1 MAELSVRH
9 ADLAYRGVLI
19 TGGGSGIGAAL
30 VEGFAAQGAKVAFLD
45 IAEEPSRALAER
57 LSENS
62 PHPVLYLKADLR
74 NVAETQAAVN
84 MAAEKL
90 ASLSVLIN
98 NAGWDDRHE
107 LEEVTEEY
115 WDNSQAVNL
124 KQMFFVAQ
132 AAVPYLRKS
141 GGGAIVNFSSIAFL
155 LNMGGLP
162 SYASAKA
169 GIIGLTKSLAG
180 KLGRENIRV
189 NAILPGIVAGERQ
202 ERVIAAKAASYNIG
216 HEEMRERLL
225 SKVSMRKMVTAQDI
239 ANQIIYICSPA
250 GSAISGQSLSVCG
263 NVEHLG

>member
-9 ADLAYRGVLI
+9 ADLADRGVLI

-30 VEGFAAQGAKVAFLD
+30 VEGIAAQGAKVAFLD
-45 IAEEPSRALAER
+45 IAEESSRVLAER
-57 LSENS
+57 LSEKS

-90 ASLSVLIN
+90 GSLSVLIN

-115 WDNSQAVNL
+115 WDDSQAVNL

-132 AAVPYLRKS
+132 AAVPHLRKS

-189 NAILPGIVAGERQ
+189 NAILPGMIVTERQ
-202 ERVIAAKAASYNIG
+202 KALWLNDDSIAAMVARQSLKRVLLAEDLVGPCLFLASNASAA
-216 HEEMRERLL
+216 M
-225 SKVSMRKMVTAQDI
+225 TAQTVVIDGG
-239 ANQIIYICSPA
+239 A
-250 GSAISGQSLSVCG
+250 L
-263 NVEHLG
+263 

>member
-9 ADLAYRGVLI
+9 ADLADRGVLI

-57 LSENS
+57 LSEKS

-90 ASLSVLIN
+90 GSLSVLIN

-132 AAVPYLRKS
+132 AAVPHLRKS

-189 NAILPGIVAGERQ
+189 NAILPGIIVTERQ
-202 ERVIAAKAASYNIG
+202 KALWLNDDSIAAMVARQSLKRVLLAEDLVGPCLFLASNASAA
-216 HEEMRERLL
+216 M
-225 SKVSMRKMVTAQDI
+225 TAQTVVIDGG
-239 ANQIIYICSPA
+239 A
-250 GSAISGQSLSVCG
+250 L
-263 NVEHLG
+263 

>member
-1 MAELSVRH
+1 MVVLSVRH
-9 ADLAYRGVLI
+9 ADLADRGVLI

-62 PHPVLYLKADLR
+62 PHPVLYQKADLR

-132 AAVPYLRKS
+132 AAVPHLRKS

-189 NAILPGIVAGERQ
+189 NAILPGMIVTERQ
-202 ERVIAAKAASYNIG
+202 KALWLNDDSIAAMVARQSLKRVLLAEDLVGPCLFLASNASAA
-216 HEEMRERLL
+216 M
-225 SKVSMRKMVTAQDI
+225 TAQTVVIDGG
-239 ANQIIYICSPA
+239 A
-250 GSAISGQSLSVCG
+250 L
-263 NVEHLG
+263 